1 MNRKIAI
8 TLPVSW
14 QELTDRQL
22 YYLYDLFLDNLSAD
36 QIKTYCFFLWGKIR
50 IECRYDEHDYIVR
63 HDKET
68 FKVSRE
74 LIASAI
80 HELDWIVEI
89 PEYPVRI
96 PRRFSRSRIR
106 KIHLL
111 RQPVS
116 GLSFYAEARTS
127 QRDGRY
133 LVQCAGH
140 KDERR
145 RETFYL
151 LLVRLAQRAVLADF
165 PELSPTGGFDDVG
178 EPARTGS
185 ASRPTIAR
193 SDERSDTSPY
203 QRRYHQRA

>member
-50 IECRYDEHDYIVR
+50 IECRYDEHDSIVR

-96 PRRFSRSRIR
+96 SRIR
-106 KIHLL
+106 KHAAL
-111 RQPVS
+111 P
-116 GLSFYAEARTS
+116 
-127 QRDGRY
+127 
-133 LVQCAGH
+133 
-140 KDERR
+140 
-145 RETFYL
+145 
-151 LLVRLAQRAVLADF
+151 ADF
-165 PELSPTGGFDDVG
+165 QGVEF
-178 EPARTGS
+178 EKY
-185 ASRPTIAR
+185 I
-193 SDERSDTSPY
+193 
-203 QRRYHQRA
+203 

>member
-1 MNRKIAI
+1 M
-8 TLPVSW
+8 P
-14 QELTDRQL
+14 
-22 YYLYDLFLDNLSAD
+22 LSPP
-36 QIKTYCFFLWGKIR
+36 IF
-50 IECRYDEHDYIVR
+50 
-63 HDKET
+63 KE
-68 FKVSRE
+68 
-74 LIASAI
+74 
-80 HELDWIVEI
+80 
-89 PEYPVRI
+89 
-96 PRRFSRSRIR
+96 RIR

-178 EPARTGS
+178 EPA
-185 ASRPTIAR
+185 
-193 SDERSDTSPY
+193 
-203 QRRYHQRA
+203 